1 MSLLTIC
8 RSRLSTDCCDCIRSS
23 EDTLHGSTGDDTS
36 ESATG
41 GAGGATGGSADDT
54 SSGNTTQ
61 GGTLYEALILQLGSF
76 YRYKLYIPPI
86 VPVDGS
92 NSGSNSGSSSGGG
105 GGGGGYG
112 SDRASNS
119 VSSDSD
125 GVVGPASTT
134 VYRRLGTTNSYST
147 SSYLPTHRQPV
158 TGELISC
165 HLYRRNTNPVSYLL
179 LPADVDMEQVLS
191 FHHDILST
199 TLFNPSY
206 CYLPYL
212 VHCP

>member
-1 MSLLTIC
+1 M
-8 RSRLSTDCCDCIRSS
+8 CCSDDVHSS

-41 GAGGATGGSADDT
+41 GAGGSAEDT

-76 YRYKLYIPPI
+76 YRYKLYIPPM
-86 VPVDGS
+86 VPVDGI
-92 NSGSNSGSSSGGG
+92 NSGSNSGGGG
-105 GGGGGYG
+105 GSGSGYG

-119 VSSDSD
+119 VSSGSD

-134 VYRRLGTTNSYST
+134 VYRRLGTANSYST
-147 SSYLPTHRQPV
+147 SSYLPTNRQPV

-165 HLYRRNTNPVSYLL
+165 HLYRRNTNPVSDLL
-179 LPADVDMEQVLS
+179 LPADVVLS
-191 FHHDILST
+191 FHHCHEEIST

-206 CYLPYL
+206 YYLSYL
-212 VHCP
+212 TLSTTLYPPCLCSCLEVWLMSC